1 MARTVPLARRN
12 LFQDRRRAALTVG
25 GVGVSLV
32 LVLVLQ
38 GIFAGAMRQVTRYLD
53 RLPADVIVSQEGV
66 STMHMST
73 SAVPLDTVDA
83 VARHA
88 GVEWAEAIRFTTSV
102 LTGPDGRRQISYVI
116 GFDVA
121 TDRGGPQRLVAGA
134 SPRHGEGV
142 LDQIGADQLGV
153 TVGDEIDVAGT
164 ALRISGL
171 SEGGTSITN
180 TTLFV
185 RLDDMAA
192 IQPNAVS
199 YVLAGARPGVTPTAL
214 RDQLDAALAD
224 VTVQTRDQFSDAE
237 ARIVSDMSADVMRI
251 MTLVG
256 LGIALA
262 VIGLALFTLTL
273 AKLREY
279 GVVKAIGARPR
290 RLLAVITMQAAWTV
304 AAGLALAVALTALAG
319 AVVTGVQP
327 SVEIVLVPGQVV
339 RTGLAALLVAAIGA
353 VAPLRRV
360 LAVDPASAFRRSA

>member
-1 MARTVPLARRN
+1 
-12 LFQDRRRAALTVG
+12 
-25 GVGVSLV
+25 
-32 LVLVLQ
+32 
-38 GIFAGAMRQVTRYLD
+38 
-53 RLPADVIVSQEGV
+53 
-66 STMHMST
+66 MHMSA

-83 VARHA
+83 VARQP
-88 GVEWAEAIRFTTSV
+88 GVAWAEAIRFTTSV
-102 LTGPDGRRQISYVI
+102 LTGPDGSRQISYVI
-116 GFDVA
+116 GFDA
-121 TDRGGPQRLVAGA
+121 TTDRGGPQRLATGA
-134 SPRHGEGV
+134 PPKHGEGV
-142 LDQIGADQLGV
+142 LDQLGADQLGV

-199 YVLAGARPGVTPTAL
+199 YVLAGAGPGVSPAAL
-214 RDQLDAALAD
+214 RDQLADALPD
-224 VTVQTRDQFSDAE
+224 VTVQTRDQFSRAE

-251 MTLVG
+251 MNLVG
-256 LGIALA
+256 LAIALA

-290 RLLAVITMQAAWTV
+290 RLLAIIATQAVWTV
-304 AAGLALAVALTALAG
+304 AASLTLAVALTALAG
-319 AVVTGVQP
+319 AVVTRVQP
-327 SVEIVLVPGQVV
+327 SVEIVLVPGQVA
-339 RTGLAALLVAAIGA
+339 RTGLAALVVAAIGA
-353 VAPLRRV
+353 VVPLRRV